1 METVI
6 FVNILAVFF
15 ALLDSIKLSG
25 KGLLFSFITLFIFL
39 AIRFDYGNDYLMYQY
54 FFDDLNSGKY
64 GDLGKA
70 GEHFETGYTLLNF
83 IFKYFG
89 FEALIM
95 FLSIINVAT
104 IYKIIKTY
112 VPREYYWLA
121 VFIYVFNAD
130 FMLIHLSALRQ
141 MTAIMIMFLS
151 LNYLFNKKY
160 IKYIFCVLLAYL
172 FHTSAIFLVILIPI
186 TYFDW
191 TKKTSSLII
200 SSILYFS
207 FFLLSNFFGDFISSF
222 VNLYLGR
229 YSAYSDFEGEVN
241 SGFGFLIYFIF
252 FVFLFISAKS
262 MSVEQR
268 KLMSVSILAIILST
282 LAIKVMMI
290 FRLNM
295 YFTIFS
301 IVTFPLM
308 VYHLK
313 NRLFKIGL
321 IALMFILYLYG
332 FFGFFESEI
341 YSDYYKVYK
350 TIFDK

>member
-1 METVI
+1 
-6 FVNILAVFF
+6 
-15 ALLDSIKLSG
+15 
-25 KGLLFSFITLFIFL
+25 
-39 AIRFDYGNDYLMYQY
+39 
-54 FFDDLNSGKY
+54 
-64 GDLGKA
+64 
-70 GEHFETGYTLLNF
+70 
-83 IFKYFG
+83 
-89 FEALIM
+89 
-95 FLSIINVAT
+95 
-104 IYKIIKTY
+104 
-112 VPREYYWLA
+112 
-121 VFIYVFNAD
+121 
-130 FMLIHLSALRQ
+130 
-141 MTAIMIMFLS
+141 
-151 LNYLFNKKY
+151 
-160 IKYIFCVLLAYL
+160 
-172 FHTSAIFLVILIPI
+172 
-186 TYFDW
+186 
-191 TKKTSSLII
+191 
-200 SSILYFS
+200 
-207 FFLLSNFFGDFISSF
+207 
-222 VNLYLGR
+222 
-229 YSAYSDFEGEVN
+229 
-241 SGFGFLIYFIF
+241 
-252 FVFLFISAKS
+252 

>member
-229 YSAYSDFEGEVN
+229 
-241 SGFGFLIYFIF
+241 
-252 FVFLFISAKS
+252 
-262 MSVEQR
+262 
-268 KLMSVSILAIILST
+268 
-282 LAIKVMMI
+282 
-290 FRLNM
+290 
-295 YFTIFS
+295 
-301 IVTFPLM
+301 
-308 VYHLK
+308 
-313 NRLFKIGL
+313 
-321 IALMFILYLYG
+321 
-332 FFGFFESEI
+332 
-341 YSDYYKVYK
+341 
-350 TIFDK
+350 